1 MDDSKAEEIESID
14 LRGQS
19 SIADFMIVASGQS
32 GRQIAGFASKL
43 KDKLAEY
50 GMKVRSEGEAQGD
63 WVVIDAIDVIVHLFR
78 PEVREFYNIEKMWRS
93 VEDSRAAASH

>member
-1 MDDSKAEEIESID
+1 
-14 LRGQS
+14 
-19 SIADFMIVASGQS
+19 MIVASGQS

-43 KDKLAEY
+43 KEKLAEH
-50 GMKVRSEGEAQGD
+50 GLKARSEGEQQGD

-93 VEDSRAAASH
+93 VADSRVAARV